1 MLDSYKSVSNIIKVL
16 KSEVSENKDEL
27 MKMQAV
33 LFQDKDFFVNKI
45 QSFLKEQIDLD
56 YNFYTVNDIN
66 GNRAHLLVRQASKI
80 FEKYIDGKEIIEFD
94 IEELIDSRMFDNTNE
109 IIILDLN
116 FDDNLINLE
125 YMCKTFEYYYLSYS
139 DSFKKRL
146 EAFIDYILSRNIS
159 YLE

>member
-116 FDDNLINLE
+116 FDDNLINL
-125 YMCKTFEYYYLSYS
+125 S